1 VSRRGLVIGYGNPG
15 RGDDGLG
22 PRLVELLEERGWPGA
37 GSADVMAAFQLAPEH
52 AADVAAHAWVVFADA
67 AAGGPAP
74 FGVRSVT
81 ASAGAAF
88 TTHVVEPAAVL
99 ALAETGFGSR
109 AGAWLLSIRGHRF
122 GAGEDLSRGAAA
134 NLEAAFEWLG
144 IAAGLLA
151 PGGRGMGVT
160 KTILIIDDDPDIRSA
175 LRIVLEAAGF
185 SVGEA
190 SSGAEGLAAAERVE
204 PDAVVVDLMMESV
217 DAGSRLSQELKG
229 RGFSGPIY
237 LLSSAGESVRFNIDA
252 RELGLAGIFQKP
264 LDHGVLVRTLK
275 KTLRVE

>member
-1 VSRRGLVIGYGNPG
+1 
-15 RGDDGLG
+15 
-22 PRLVELLEERGWPGA
+22 
-37 GSADVMAAFQLAPEH
+37 M
-52 AADVAAHAWVVFADA
+52 
-67 AAGGPAP
+67 
-74 FGVRSVT
+74 
-81 ASAGAAF
+81 
-88 TTHVVEPAAVL
+88 
-99 ALAETGFGSR
+99 
-109 AGAWLLSIRGHRF
+109 
-122 GAGEDLSRGAAA
+122 GE
-134 NLEAAFEWLG
+134 
-144 IAAGLLA
+144 
-151 PGGRGMGVT
+151 T

-204 PDAVVVDLMMESV
+204 PDAVIVDLMMETV

-229 RGFSGPIY
+229 RGFSAPIY

-275 KTLRVE
+275 KTLRVG

>member
-1 VSRRGLVIGYGNPG
+1 VSRPGLVIGYGNPG
-15 RGDDGLG
+15 RGDDGIG
-22 PRLVELLEERGWPGA
+22 PRLVELLEERAWPA
-37 GSADVMAAFQLAPEH
+37 SGSVDAVAAFQLAPEH

-67 AAGGPAP
+67 AADGPEP
-74 FGVRSVT
+74 FGVRCVRP
-81 ASAGAAF
+81 SAGAAF

-99 ALAETGFGSR
+99 ALAEAGFASR
-109 AGAWLLSIRGHRF
+109 ARAWLLSVRGHRF
-122 GAGEDLSRGAAA
+122 GAAEGLSRRAAA
-134 NLEAAFEWLG
+134 NLEAAAEWLG
-144 IAAGLLA
+144 VAAGLLA
-151 PGGRGMGVT
+151 PRERGMGEK

-204 PDAVVVDLMMESV
+204 PDAVVVDLMMETV
-217 DAGSRLSQELKG
+217 DAGSRLSQDLKAK
-229 RGFSGPIY
+229 GFGGPIY

>member
-1 VSRRGLVIGYGNPG
+1 VSRPGLVIGYGNPG
-15 RGDDGLG
+15 RGDDGAG
-22 PRLVELLEERGWPGA
+22 PRLVELLEERAWPGSGWVDLA
-37 GSADVMAAFQLAPEH
+37 AAFQLAPEH
-52 AADVAAHAWVVFADA
+52 AADVAGHSWVVFADA
-67 AAGGPAP
+67 AAEGPEP
-74 FGVRSVT
+74 FGVRAVT
-81 ASAGAAF
+81 PSAGAAF
-88 TTHVVEPAAVL
+88 TTHIVEPAAVL

-109 AGAWLLSIRGHRF
+109 AAAWLLSVRGHRF
-122 GAGEDLSRGAAA
+122 GIDGSLSRRAEA
-134 NLEAAFEWLG
+134 NLEAAIEWLG

-204 PDAVVVDLMMESV
+204 PDAVIVDLMMETV
-217 DAGSRLSQELKG
+217 DAGSRLSQELKA
-229 RGFSGPIY
+229 RGFGGPIY

-275 KTLRVE
+275 KTLRVG

>member
-1 VSRRGLVIGYGNPG
+1 MSRPGLVIGYGNPG
-15 RGDDGLG
+15 RGDDGIG
-22 PRLVELLEERGWPGA
+22 PRLVELLEERAGPEPGGVDA
-37 GSADVMAAFQLAPEH
+37 VAAFQLAPEH

-67 AAGGPAP
+67 AADGPEP
-74 FGVRSVT
+74 FGVRAVRPSG
-81 ASAGAAF
+81 GAAF

-99 ALAETGFGSR
+99 ALAEAGFASR
-109 AGAWLLSIRGHRF
+109 ARAWLLSVRGHRF
-122 GAGEDLSRGAAA
+122 GAGEGLSRRAAA
-134 NLEAAFEWLG
+134 NLAAAAEWLG
-144 IAAGLLA
+144 VAAGLLA
-151 PGGRGMGVT
+151 PGGRGMGAK

-204 PDAVVVDLMMESV
+204 PDAVVVDLMMETV
-217 DAGSRLSQELKG
+217 DAGSRLSQDLKA
-229 RGFSGPIY
+229 RGFGGPIY

>member
-1 VSRRGLVIGYGNPG
+1 MSRPGLVIGYGNPG
-15 RGDDGLG
+15 RGDDGIG
-22 PRLVELLEERGWPGA
+22 PRLVELLEERDWPGA
-37 GSADVMAAFQLAPEH
+37 GRVDLVAAFQLAPEH

-67 AAGGPAP
+67 AADGPAP
-74 FGVRSVT
+74 FSVRRLA

-88 TTHVVEPAAVL
+88 TTHVVAPGAVL
-99 ALAETGFGSR
+99 ALAEAGFASR
-109 AGAWLLSIRGHRF
+109 AAAWLLSVRGHRF
-122 GAGEDLSRGAAA
+122 GAGETLSRRAAE
-134 NLEAAFEWLG
+134 NLEAAVEWLG
-144 IAAGLLA
+144 VVAELLA
-151 PGGRGMGVT
+151 PGERGMGEK

-204 PDAVVVDLMMESV
+204 PDAVIVDLMMETV
-217 DAGSRLSQELKG
+217 DAGSRLSQDLKG
-229 RGFSGPIY
+229 RGYTGPIY

-275 KTLRVE
+275 KALRVA